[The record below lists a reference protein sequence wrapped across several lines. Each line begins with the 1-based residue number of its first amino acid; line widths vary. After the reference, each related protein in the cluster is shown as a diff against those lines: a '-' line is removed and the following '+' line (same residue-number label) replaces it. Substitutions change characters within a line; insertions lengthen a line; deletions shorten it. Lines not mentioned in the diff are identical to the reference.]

1 LLDAARNLDLQ
12 VERYKLARPALEQA
26 VAAWR
31 AALADVA
38 AVDARSAISA
48 SSNGDNPEAP

>member
-1 LLDAARNLDLQ
+1 VRRRRLRRAWELD
-12 VERYKLARPALEQA
+12 LEQA

-38 AVDARSAISA
+38 AVDHRSMIAPQA
-48 SSNGDNPEAP
+48 SNPPGETRGALRVR

>member
-1 LLDAARNLDLQ
+1 LLDAARSLDLQ
-12 VERYKLARPALEQA
+12 VERYRLARPALEQA

-38 AVDARSAISA
+38 AVDVRSAISTP
-48 SSNGDNPEAP
+48 SNGAEAR